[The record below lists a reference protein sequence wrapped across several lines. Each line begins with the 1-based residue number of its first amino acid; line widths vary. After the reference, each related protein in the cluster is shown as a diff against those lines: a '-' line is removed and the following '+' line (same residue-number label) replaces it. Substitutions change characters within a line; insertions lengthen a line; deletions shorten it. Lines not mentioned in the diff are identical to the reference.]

1 MANVVESACVYN
13 SRDQPSAP
21 VLLLLCSSS
30 PPPSVCT
37 CCSLPMKGALKAV
50 HLREAVRADVVLWKH
65 EKQVCKS
72 ELWQH
77 YPKVLPPSLFPSFPL
92 SVVSP
97 CSTGC
102 LGIFCVLHWTQTCHL
117 PVSPSPV
124 VGLRVCATIPGS
136 HFKSYSAFLMG
147 KRNSMLKTPAKDGD
161 RADPCGVVQRWDKP
175 QKQDMVAS

>member
-1 MANVVESACVYN
+1 MANAVESACVYN

-72 ELWQH
+72 ELWQN
-77 YPKVLPPSLFPSFPL
+77 YPKVLPPSLS
-92 SVVSP
+92 
-97 CSTGC
+97 
-102 LGIFCVLHWTQTCHL
+102 
-117 PVSPSPV
+117 SPSLFPWSPHV
-124 VGLRVCATIPGS
+124 AQAALEFFVSYTGHKLVIFLS
-136 HFKSYSAFLMG
+136 HPPK
-147 KRNSMLKTPAKDGD
+147 
-161 RADPCGVVQRWDKP
+161 
-175 QKQDMVAS
+175 